1 MRREEKKCNEESWIC
16 KVMFVKENDF
26 LILFYTNTDQR
37 KKLWKNPEFLGLKF
51 ENANFNIICLE
62 NNKSSDFDVKVVAKD
77 FSLYFSNLAENRVS
91 KLFNLSNKQGL
102 LSVARYYGDLQIN
115 KKLDLLP
122 TRKDFILKR
131 EIDTSKTTFLEN
143 LQIVVSMFELDHL
156 QSFNIFE

>member
-1 MRREEKKCNEESWIC
+1 
-16 KVMFVKENDF
+16 MFVKENDF
-26 LILFYTNTDQR
+26 LILIYTNPDQR
-37 KKLWKNPEFLGLKF
+37 KKLWKNPQFLGLKV

-62 NNKSSDFDVKVVAKD
+62 NNKSLNFDVKVVAKD
-77 FSLYFSNLAENRVS
+77 FSIYFSNLAENRVS

-102 LSVARYYGDLQIN
+102 LSVARYCGDLQIN

-122 TRKDFILKR
+122 TGKDFILKR
-131 EIDTSKTTFLEN
+131 DIDTSKAAFLEK

>member
-1 MRREEKKCNEESWIC
+1 MRRGEKKCNEESWIC

-102 LSVARYYGDLQIN
+102 FSVARYYGDL
-115 KKLDLLP
+115 
-122 TRKDFILKR
+122 
-131 EIDTSKTTFLEN
+131 
-143 LQIVVSMFELDHL
+143 
-156 QSFNIFE
+156 